1 MKPKITFT
9 PLRLLIN
16 LLWVYLT
23 YIICQIAFV
32 LENLSTFSSS
42 LTPASCLDFFIGGLH
57 FSTSAICY
65 TNIPFMLLFLT
76 AAFLP
81 KLKPVYLAIVKWLFV
96 IVNGLCAIIN
106 LADATFFSFRLQR
119 TTAAFFSEFQGDQP
133 CL

>member
-42 LTPASCLDFFIGGLH
+42 LT
-57 FSTSAICY
+57 
-65 TNIPFMLLFLT
+65 
-76 AAFLP
+76 
-81 KLKPVYLAIVKWLFV
+81 
-96 IVNGLCAIIN
+96 
-106 LADATFFSFRLQR
+106 
-119 TTAAFFSEFQGDQP
+119 
-133 CL
+133 